1 MSRECT
7 RFKMNNDQTLTVLSE
22 IEAVRTNPSMYIG
35 SIGSDGA
42 HHLLYELVHNA
53 VDEALLGTATK
64 ISVEMTQEG
73 CIVEDNGRGLPTS
86 LHPVFGLSQVEL
98 ALTRLHS
105 GTKFQKYPNQ
115 FTSGLHGVGLS
126 CVNALSSELQI
137 EVINSDGLYRQQYN
151 EGLPL
156 SELKRISGQFNAK
169 LSGTKIHFVPDRKIF
184 RDFNGFEEKRIAG
197 FIEELSHLNP
207 KIEFTFKTADK
218 IHIFHSSSGIAG
230 LLEKEMKQTQRLFT
244 ENFHFTVVRDYL
256 NFDVVFNWTTDN
268 NPLVK
273 SYVNGVNTFL
283 GGTHVNAFRSGLRRG
298 LKNLINT
305 HFAGQW
311 DGEPLEMDEAMDG
324 VYAVV
329 NCKISSPNFEGQTKS
344 RLTNFEIVGLIEDEI
359 NDQILSYFN
368 RNTKQLTVI
377 FERLLALRNTRY
389 NAKRVAEKIYL
400 QYGSKTINEEVY
412 KKQFGERSKNWHDSA
427 VWITHKDLL
436 NAHAEHFN
444 ENKEA
449 IALDVCCGSGVVGA
463 SFKTKVK
470 KVIGLDLTPEMVA
483 LSKTRLD
490 EVHQGNVYQIPFPDN
505 TFDLVCTR
513 EVLHLLPYPEKPV
526 SEIFRV
532 LKPGGKFVV
541 GQILPFSE
549 IDGPWMYRIFKKKQP
564 LIYNM
569 FQEED
574 FRKMLLSA
582 GFVDLTMTEMN
593 VWENIDVWINSYETT
608 HLHRHEIREIYRNA
622 SAEIKKVHPF
632 KILPDGEI
640 HDLWRWCIFSV
651 NKPR

>member
-1 MSRECT
+1 MI
-7 RFKMNNDQTLTVLSE
+7 NDQTLTILSE
-22 IEAVRTNPSMYIG
+22 VEAVRTNPSMYIG
-35 SIGSDGA
+35 SVGSDGA

-64 ISVEMTQEG
+64 ISVEMTADG
-73 CIVEDNGRGLPTS
+73 CVVEDNGRGLPTS
-86 LHPVFGLSQVEL
+86 LHPDFGLSQVEL
-98 ALTRLHS
+98 ALTKLHS
-105 GTKFQKYPNQ
+105 GTKFQKNPGQ

-126 CVNALSSELQI
+126 CVNALSSRLMI
-137 EVINSDGLYRQQYN
+137 EVINGDGSFRQHYV
-151 EGLPL
+151 EGSPVE
-156 SELKRISGQFNAK
+156 ELKKIVPTGSK
-169 LSGTKIHFVPDRKIF
+169 KSSGTRIHFIPDNKIF
-184 RDFNGFEEKRIAG
+184 REFIGFEKPRIDT
-197 FIEELSHLNP
+197 FLEELSFLNP
-207 KIEFTFKTADK
+207 QVEFTFIAEDEAKT
-218 IHIFHSSSGIAG
+218 FHSAEGITG
-230 LLEKEMKQTQRLFT
+230 LLEKEMRQTQKLFPT
-244 ENFHFTVVRDYL
+244 HFYFTAQRDFL
-256 NFDVVFNWTTDN
+256 NFEVVFNWSTN
-268 NPLVK
+268 NDPQIK
-273 SYVNGVNTFL
+273 SFVNGVNTFL
-283 GGTHVNAFRSGLRRG
+283 GGTHVNAFKSGLRRG
-298 LKNLINT
+298 LKNLIGA

-311 DGEPLEMDEAMDG
+311 DGEPLQIDEALDG
-324 VYAVV
+324 VFAIV

-359 NDQILSYFN
+359 NDQVISYFN
-368 RNTKQLTVI
+368 QNTKQLTI
-377 FERLLALRNTRY
+377 LFERLLTLRNTRF

-427 VWITHKDLL
+427 VWITHQHLL
-436 NAHAEHFN
+436 NAHASHF
-444 ENKEA
+444 ENNPEA

-463 SFKTKVK
+463 SFKSKVK

-490 EVHQGNVYQIPFPDN
+490 EVHQGNVYNIPFAEN

-513 EVLHLLPYPEKPV
+513 EVLHLLPYPENPV

-582 GFVDLTMTEMN
+582 GFMNLHMTEMN

-622 SAEIKKVHPF
+622 SAEIKRVHPF
-632 KILPDGEI
+632 KFLPNGEI

-651 NKPR
+651 TKPV

>member
-1 MSRECT
+1 MINE
-7 RFKMNNDQTLTVLSE
+7 QTLTILSE
-22 IEAVRTNPSMYIG
+22 VEAVRTNPSMYIG
-35 SIGSDGA
+35 SVGSDGA

-64 ISVEMTQEG
+64 ISVEMTADG

-86 LHPVFGLSQVEL
+86 LHPDFGLSQVEL
-98 ALTRLHS
+98 ALTKLHS
-105 GTKFQKYPNQ
+105 GTKFQKNPGQ

-126 CVNALSSELQI
+126 CVNALSSRLVI
-137 EVINSDGLYRQQYN
+137 DVINGDGSFRQHYV
-151 EGLPL
+151 EGSPVD
-156 SELKRISGQFNAK
+156 ELKKMDPVGSK
-169 LSGTKIHFVPDRKIF
+169 KSSGTRIHFIPDIKIF
-184 RDFNGFEEKRIAG
+184 REFIGFEKTRIET
-197 FIEELSHLNP
+197 FLEELSFLNP
-207 KIEFTFKTADK
+207 QVEFTFIAEDEAKT
-218 IHIFHSSSGIAG
+218 FHSAGGITG
-230 LLEKEMKQTQRLFT
+230 LLEKEMRKTQKLFPT
-244 ENFHFTVVRDYL
+244 HFHFTAHRDFL
-256 NFDVVFNWTTDN
+256 NFEVVFNWSTN
-268 NPLVK
+268 NDPQIK
-273 SYVNGVNTFL
+273 SFVNGVNTFL
-283 GGTHVNAFRSGLRRG
+283 GGTHVNAFKSGLRRG
-298 LKNLINT
+298 LKNLIGA
-305 HFAGQW
+305 HFSGQW
-311 DGEPLEMDEAMDG
+311 DGEPLQIDEALDG
-324 VYAVV
+324 VFAIV

-359 NDQILSYFN
+359 NDQVISYFN
-368 RNTKQLTVI
+368 QNTKQLTI
-377 FERLLALRNTRY
+377 LFERLLTLRNTRF

-427 VWITHKDLL
+427 VWITHQHLL
-436 NAHAEHFN
+436 NAHASHF
-444 ENKEA
+444 ENNPEA

-463 SFKTKVK
+463 SFKSKVK

-490 EVHQGNVYQIPFPDN
+490 EVHQGNVYNIPFADN

-513 EVLHLLPYPEKPV
+513 EVLHLLPYPENPV

-582 GFVDLTMTEMN
+582 GFMNLHMTEMN

-622 SAEIKKVHPF
+622 SAEIKRVHPF
-632 KILPDGEI
+632 KILPNGEI

-651 NKPR
+651 TKPV

>member
-1 MSRECT
+1 
-7 RFKMNNDQTLTVLSE
+7 MNNSKHDSQLLTVLSE

-35 SIGSDGA
+35 SVGSDGA

-64 ISVEMTQEG
+64 ISVEITSEG

-86 LHPVFGLSQVEL
+86 QHPVFGLSQVEL
-98 ALTRLHS
+98 ALTKLHS
-105 GTKFQKYPNQ
+105 GTKFHKNPNQ

-126 CVNALSSELQI
+126 CVNALSSQLLV
-137 EVINSDGLYRQQYN
+137 EVVNDEGVFQQQYN
-151 EGLPL
+151 EGIPT
-156 SELKRISGQFNAK
+156 SELKKAVGQSTSK
-169 LSGTKIHFVPDRKIF
+169 SSGTRIQFLPDAKIF
-184 RDFNGFEEKRIAG
+184 REFNGFEQKRIHD
-197 FIEELSHLNP
+197 FVEELSYLNP
-207 KIEFTFKTADK
+207 QIEFTLKTSEGK
-218 IHIFHSSSGIAG
+218 KVFHSTSGIAG
-230 LLEKEMKQTQRLFT
+230 LLEKEMKRTQKLFQDY
-244 ENFHFTVVRDYL
+244 FHFSVARDYL

-268 NPLVK
+268 DPQIK

-283 GGTHVNAFRSGLRRG
+283 GGTHVNSFKSGLRRG
-298 LKNLINT
+298 LKNLIST
-305 HFAGQW
+305 HFSSQW
-311 DGEPLEMDEAMDG
+311 DGELLQIDEAMDG

-329 NCKISSPNFEGQTKS
+329 NCKLSSPNFEGQTKS
-344 RLTNFEIVGLIEDEI
+344 RLTNFEIVSLIEDEI
-359 NDQILSYFN
+359 SDQLYSFFN
-368 RNTKQLTVI
+368 KNTKQLTII
-377 FERLLALRNTRY
+377 FERLLALRNTRF

-400 QYGSKTINEEVY
+400 QYGSKKINEEVY

-427 VWITHKDLL
+427 VWITHNDLL
-436 NAHAEHFN
+436 SAHAEHFE

-463 SFKTKVK
+463 SFKSKVK

-490 EVHQGNVYQIPFPDN
+490 EVHQGNVYNIPFPDN

-513 EVLHLLPYPEKPV
+513 EVLHLLPYPENPV

-549 IDGPWMYRIFKKKQP
+549 VDGPWMYRIFKKKQP

-582 GFVDLTMTEMN
+582 GFMNLTMTEMN

-622 SAEIKKVHPF
+622 SSEVKKVHPF
-632 KILPDGEI
+632 KILPNGEI

-651 NKPR
+651 NKPV